1 MKQSPPAHLG
11 VLYLS
16 CDYYP
21 LRSFIAFQPPYRS
34 IQLLFLT
41 PHVSKISNP
50 PVFLLRRDLARRRAA
65 ISIFFILRPTEALS
79 FSHSLSLPFEFL
91 VIGFREQKRP
101 GSLCASLPVLRSLW
115 PFLEKDRGTKRWRET
130 RGTVVGK
137 I

>member
-1 MKQSPPAHLG
+1 MERIEGVPRLEEWKKEKYWSERGFLRPAVEKG
-11 VLYLS
+11 
-16 CDYYP
+16 
-21 LRSFIAFQPPYRS
+21 
-34 IQLLFLT
+34 
-41 PHVSKISNP
+41 P